1 MRSTRSSKFGTV
13 HIDSTVHIDN
23 HRTEHADT
31 TVRSDRTLRTGK
43 TSRTARRSAF
53 ATSGRRT
60 TRVSAV
66 LLATALA
73 LAVTGCGGDDDNDGG
88 STKPSAR
95 GDGGSTVTLPK
106 LDGESLEVAAVWT
119 GGEQKNFKKVLAEF
133 EKRTGAKVTF
143 VPAQD
148 PIINFLGSK
157 VAGGQPPDVAL
168 LPQPGAIKQ
177 AVDKGWAKPLGAEA
191 TKELAENYSQGWQDI
206 GKVGGKQYGAYYKAA
221 NKSLIW
227 YNAKVFENAGA
238 SEPKSWKDLLSTA
251 QTVYDSGVTPFS
263 VGGADGWTLT
273 DWFENVYLSQA
284 GPEKYDQLAQHK
296 IKWTDPS
303 VKQALTTLAEIW
315 GKKDYVAGGAKGAL
329 GTAFPESVT
338 QTFTGGDQPKAG
350 MVYEGDFAQINI
362 AETKAKIGTD
372 AKVFPF
378 PAVGDTAPV
387 VSGGDAAVILD
398 DSKAA
403 QALVTFLASPDAA
416 TIQAELGG
424 YLSPNKN
431 VPDSAYPNE
440 VQRTI
445 AKSLVAAGDDFRFDM
460 SDQAPQAFGGTPGK
474 GEWKEL
480 QDFLSNPKD
489 VARAQQKLE
498 AAAAKAYGGKG

>member
-1 MRSTRSSKFGTV
+1 MRR
-13 HIDSTVHIDN
+13 
-23 HRTEHADT
+23 
-31 TVRSDRTLRTGK
+31 
-43 TSRTARRSAF
+43 TSRIIRIRRSPGTPAETTTPRARRAARTSA
-53 ATSGRRT
+53 
-60 TRVSAV
+60 AV
-66 LLATALA
+66 VAGVLAASLTA
-73 LAVTGCGGDDDNDGG
+73 CSGDDDGGTADG
-88 STKPSAR
+88 A
-95 GDGGSTVTLPK
+95 GGTADETAATVTLPR

-119 GGEQKNFKKVLAEF
+119 GTEQANFKKVLAEF

-157 VAGGQPPDVAL
+157 IAGGAPPDVAL

-191 TKELAENYSQGWQDI
+191 TKELGENYSQGWQDI
-206 GKVGGKQYGAYYKAA
+206 GKVGGKQYGVYYKAA

-227 YNAKVFENAGA
+227 YNAQVFENAGA
-238 SEPKSWKDLLSTA
+238 AEPKTWDELLTAA

-284 GPEKYDQLAQHK
+284 GPEKYDQLAAHE

-303 VKQALTTLAEIW
+303 VKEALTTLAEIW
-315 GKKDYVAGGAKGAL
+315 GKADYVAGGPGGAL
-329 GTAFPESVT
+329 QTEFPASVT

-350 MVYEGDFAQINI
+350 MVYEGDFVQVNI
-362 AETKAKIGTD
+362 GETKAKVGTD

-378 PAVGDTAPV
+378 PAVGDSPPV
-387 VSGGDAAVILD
+387 VSGGDAAVILE
-398 DSKAA
+398 DSKAS
-403 QALVTFLASPDAA
+403 QALATFLASPDAA
-416 TIQAELGG
+416 GVQAKLGG

-431 VPDSAYPNE
+431 VPNTAYPNA
-440 VQRTI
+440 VQQKM
-445 AKSLVAAGDDFRFDM
+445 AKALIDAGDDFRFDM

-474 GEWKEL
+474 GEWKAL
-480 QDFLSNPKD
+480 QDFLKNPED
-489 VARAQQKLE
+489 IAGTQARLE
-498 AAAAKAYGGKG
+498 ADAAAAYGD

>member
-1 MRSTRSSKFGTV
+1 MHS
-13 HIDSTVHIDN
+13 
-23 HRTEHADT
+23 
-31 TVRSDRTLRTGK
+31 
-43 TSRTARRSAF
+43 TSRNR
-53 ATSGRRT
+53 SGRATRT
-60 TRVSAV
+60 AAA
-66 LLATALA
+66 LLLGALTLSLTA
-73 LAVTGCGGDDDNDGG
+73 CGGDDNDKGKDDTGG
-88 STKPSAR
+88 GKET
-95 GDGGSTVTLPK
+95 GSTVTLPK
-106 LDGESLEVAAVWT
+106 LNGASLEVAAVWT

-133 EKRTGAKVTF
+133 ERRTGAKVTF

-157 VAGGQPPDVAL
+157 IAGGQPPDVAL

-191 TKELAENYSQGWQDI
+191 VAELKKNYAQGWQDI
-206 GKVGGKQYGAYYKAA
+206 GKVDGKQYGAYYKAA

-238 SEPKSWKDLLSTA
+238 SEPKTWKELLSTA

-263 VGGADGWTLT
+263 VAGADGWPLT

-303 VKQALTTLAEIW
+303 VKEALTTLAQIW
-315 GKKDYVAGGAKGAL
+315 GKKDYVAGGSSGAL
-329 GTAFPESVT
+329 QTEFPASVT
-338 QTFTGGDQPKAG
+338 QTFTGGTQPKAS
-350 MVYEGDFAQINI
+350 MVYEGDFVQVNI
-362 AETKAKIGTD
+362 QETKAQVGTD

-378 PAVGDTAPV
+378 PAVGDTPPV
-387 VSGGDAAVILD
+387 VSGGDAAVILK

-416 TIQAELGG
+416 TIQAKLGG

-431 VPDSAYPNE
+431 VPNSAYPNP
-440 VQRTI
+440 VQQKI
-445 AKSLVAAGDDFRFDM
+445 AKALVAAGDDFRFDM
-460 SDQAPQAFGGTPGK
+460 SDQAPQSFGGTPGK
-474 GEWKEL
+474 GEWKDL
-480 QDFLSNPKD
+480 QDFLKNPKD
-489 VARAQQKLE
+489 VAGAQAKLE
-498 AAAAKAYGGKG
+498 ADAAKAYGG

>member
-1 MRSTRSSKFGTV
+1 MRSTSSN
-13 HIDSTVHIDN
+13 ILN
-23 HRTEHADT
+23 HRTA
-31 TVRSDRTLRTGK
+31 
-43 TSRTARRSAF
+43 RTAA
-53 ATSGRRT
+53 
-60 TRVSAV
+60 AV
-66 LLATALA
+66 AAGALA
-73 LAVTGCGGDDDNDGG
+73 LSLTACGGSDDKKSGDDEG
-88 STKPSAR
+88 SRGTKPGAA
-95 GDGGSTVTLPK
+95 VTLPK
-106 LDGESLEVAAVWT
+106 LDGATLEVAAVWT
-119 GGEQKNFKKVLAEF
+119 GGEQKNFKQVLAEF

-157 VAGGQPPDVAL
+157 IAGGRPPDVAL

-177 AVDKGWAKPLGAEA
+177 AVDKKWAKPLGPEA
-191 TKELAENYSQGWQDI
+191 QAQLAKNYSRGWQDI
-206 GKVGGKQYGAYYKAA
+206 GKVDGTPYGAYYKAA

-238 SEPKSWKDLLSTA
+238 SEPKTWKDLLSTA
-251 QTVYDSGVTPFS
+251 QQVYDSGVTPFS

-303 VKQALTTLAEIW
+303 VKDALTTLAQIW
-315 GKKDYVAGGAKGAL
+315 SKKDYIAGGPKGAL
-329 GTAFPESVT
+329 QTEFPASVT

-350 MVYEGDFAQINI
+350 MVYEGDFAQVNI
-362 AETKAKIGTD
+362 GATKAQVGTD

-378 PAVGDTAPV
+378 PTVGSAPPV
-387 VSGGDAAVILD
+387 VSGGDAAVILK

-403 QALVTFLASPDAA
+403 QALVTFLASADAA
-416 TIQAELGG
+416 TIQAKLGG
-424 YLSPNKN
+424 YLSPNRN
-431 VPDSAYPNE
+431 VPNSAYPNE
-440 VQRTI
+440 VQQKI
-445 AKSLVAAGDDFRFDM
+445 AKALIDSGDDFRFDM

-480 QDFLSNPKD
+480 QDFLKNPSD
-489 VARAQQKLE
+489 VAGTQARLE
-498 AAAAKAYGGKG
+498 KDAAAAYGGGS